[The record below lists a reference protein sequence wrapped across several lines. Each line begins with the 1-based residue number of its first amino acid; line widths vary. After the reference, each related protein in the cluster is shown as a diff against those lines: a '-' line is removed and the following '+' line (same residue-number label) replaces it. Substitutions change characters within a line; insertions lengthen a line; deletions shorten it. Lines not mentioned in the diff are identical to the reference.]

1 MCFFSY
7 PPPDP
12 TILSRAS
19 ENNFTGLL
27 LSKLYCTL
35 GILFFCLGLLLQNQ
49 GKYWVNSATSMFLT
63 PQNIII
69 ISQIIKV
76 LRNLK
81 KKKKHSALT
90 EWHKSI
96 FWNSHVC
103 SRREKTSE
111 LLKQYW
117 DICHLLPSKA
127 CVNLSLIFFSYWKII
142 FNYYSI

>member
-1 MCFFSY
+1 MFFQLSTSG
-7 PPPDP
+7 P

-19 ENNFTGLL
+19 ENNFTGFL

-35 GILFFCLGLLLQNQ
+35 GILLFCLGLLLQNQ
-49 GKYWVNSATSMFLT
+49 GKYWVNSPTSMLLT

-76 LRNLK
+76 LRSLK
-81 KKKKHSALT
+81 KKKLSALT
-90 EWHKSI
+90 EWHNSI

-103 SRREKTSE
+103 SRRKKTSE

-127 CVNLSLIFFSYWKII
+127 CVNLSLIFFSYWKFI
-142 FNYYSI
+142 FHYYSI